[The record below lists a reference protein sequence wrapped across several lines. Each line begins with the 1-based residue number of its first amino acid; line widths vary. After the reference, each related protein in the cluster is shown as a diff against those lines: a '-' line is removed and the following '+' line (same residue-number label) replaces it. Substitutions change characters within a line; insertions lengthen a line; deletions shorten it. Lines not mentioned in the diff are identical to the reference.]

1 MNESVPPLTIAL
13 LAGEASGDNLG
24 AALLRQLKV
33 LAPDARFVGI
43 GGPAMLAE
51 GFQSDIDIE
60 RLSVNGIVEP
70 LKRLPELIR
79 ILYRMRDR
87 VLDSG
92 ADCFIGID
100 FNFFNIML
108 AGMLKRRG
116 VKTVQYVSPTVWAW
130 RKGRIHKIR
139 RNIDLMM
146 TLYPFE
152 TRIYQEHEVPVV
164 FVGHPKADEI
174 EPQAGLEGRAAARQ
188 LLDIDERE
196 TVVAMLPGS
205 RGSEVAMTGADF
217 LATAMHLKGV
227 VDRFVIPA
235 ANEKRR
241 EQLTKMLAEY
251 PDLVVSVQ
259 LLQGQSREAM
269 TAADVVLV
277 NSGTATLEAML
288 LKKPMVMSYRLGP
301 ATYAIVSRMI
311 DMPWFALPNIL
322 AGKRLV
328 TEMIQDDADP
338 VAIAREVRMLL
349 EADNVEAMLL
359 EYDAIHQTLRKGAA
373 PGRAAA
379 TAVLELLGER
389 TDG

>member
-1 MNESVPPLTIAL
+1 M

-24 AALLRQLKV
+24 AALVRQLKV
-33 LAPDARFVGI
+33 LAPDTRFVGI
-43 GGPAMLAE
+43 GGPAMEAE
-51 GFQSDIDIE
+51 GFQTDIDIE

-79 ILYRMRDR
+79 ILYQMRDR

-100 FNFFNIML
+100 FNFFNVML

-116 VKTVQYVSPTVWAW
+116 VRTVQYVSPTVWAW

-139 RNIDLMM
+139 RNIDLML

-152 TRIYQEHEVPVV
+152 TRIYQAHQIPVA

-174 EPQAGLEGRAAARQ
+174 EPQAGIDGRAAARE
-188 LLDIDERE
+188 LLGIGEGER
-196 TVVAMLPGS
+196 VVAMLPGS
-205 RGSEVAMTGADF
+205 RGSEVALTGADF
-217 LATAMHLKGV
+217 LATARNLKGS
-227 VDRFVIPA
+227 VDRFLIPA

-241 EQLTKMLAEY
+241 EQLKGMLAEN
-251 PDLVVSVQ
+251 PELGASVQ
-259 LLQGQSREAM
+259 LLHGQSREAM

-301 ATYAIVSRMI
+301 LTYAIVSRMI

-328 TEMIQDDADP
+328 AEMIQDDADP
-338 VAIAREVRMLL
+338 AAMAREVRVLL

-359 EYDAIHQTLRKGAA
+359 EYEAIHQSLRKGAA
-373 PGRAAA
+373 PGHAAA
-379 TAVLELLGER
+379 VAVLEFLGR
-389 TDG
+389 KADV